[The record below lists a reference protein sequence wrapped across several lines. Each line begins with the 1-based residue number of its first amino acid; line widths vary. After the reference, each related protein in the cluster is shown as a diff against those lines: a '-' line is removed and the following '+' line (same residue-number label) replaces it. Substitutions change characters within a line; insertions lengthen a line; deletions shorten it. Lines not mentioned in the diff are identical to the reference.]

1 MGNQIFLFS
10 ALLQEFYVTTQAFL
24 LLMHSQSYLLCIAR
38 YPSYMNVHFQQLHR
52 TTAEIIFRYG
62 NISFRTT
69 AEIIFRHGNISFF
82 LFLVK
87 KPLKQTNKQTKKPK
101 PRFGCK
107 IFGNSLTFLT
117 ECFCVHSK
125 VSSKS
130 PKLLFKGNLESKL
143 TDRLSIDSFMYE
155 LPYDPLSL
163 WQAAIWY
170 TNTIEKGLVW
180 SLAEKRT
187 WAT

>member
-87 KPLKQTNKQTKKPK
+87 KPLKQTNKQTKKKKTNLDLAAKYLATVWHFWQSASVFIVKFLPK
-101 PRFGCK
+101 VPSCYSK
-107 IFGNSLTFLT
+107 ATWSQSLQTDLALT
-117 ECFCVHSK
+117 PLCMSYPTTP
-125 VSSKS
+125 S
-130 PKLLFKGNLESKL
+130 PY
-143 TDRLSIDSFMYE
+143 DRLPFGTQI
-155 LPYDPLSL
+155 P
-163 WQAAIWY
+163 
-170 TNTIEKGLVW
+170 
-180 SLAEKRT
+180 
-187 WAT
+187 